1 MVFAREINDG
11 LTGLVKK
18 IDAATSKHGNAHLR
32 GFVVFCS
39 DDKKLEDRLKALA
52 AKERIDRL
60 PLTVDD
66 PAGPED
72 YKIAKDAEVT
82 VIYYVD
88 KTVKV
93 NRAFRK
99 GELNAKAIDALVA
112 DLAKILPDAKPKK
125 DG

>member
-1 MVFAREINDG
+1 MAPEDK
-11 LTGLVKK
+11 T
-18 IDAATSKHGNAHLR
+18 DPPTSKSPPGAQLVQIR
-32 GFVVFCS
+32 VARPGFVVFCS
-39 DDKKLEDRLKALA
+39 DDKKLEDRLKRRPPRSGSSAALTI
-52 AKERIDRL
+52 E
-60 PLTVDD
+60 P
-66 PAGPED
+66 PAGPDD